1 MDKIDK
7 LLKKF
12 SSKEKQQIKSIL
24 EKINSGKL
32 QSLDLKKLKGYK
44 DIFRIRKGDI
54 RVIYR
59 LDDENRISILAIE
72 RRSDKTYNL

>member
-24 EKINSGKL
+24 EKINLGKL

-59 LDDENRISILAIE
+59 LDDENSISILAIE

>member
-12 SSKEKQQIKSIL
+12 SPKEKQRIKFIFR
-24 EKINSGKL
+24 KIDSGRL

-44 DIFRIRKGDI
+44 DIFRVRKGDI
-54 RVIYR
+54 RIIYR
-59 LDDENRISILAIE
+59 LDNQSNIFILAIE
-72 RRSDKTYNL
+72 RRGDKTYNL